1 MYRTCYDI
9 VSLHVPIYCYMNKL
23 VVMGK
28 KKENNC
34 SCRLSSLQVGLMRNG
49 NLLAESP
56 PEALMK
62 MHSATVSTLMG
73 HPEEGTG
80 IVQQQQ
86 EQCC

>member
-1 MYRTCYDI
+1 
-9 VSLHVPIYCYMNKL
+9 
-23 VVMGK
+23 MGE

-49 NLLAESP
+49 RLLAESP

-73 HPEEGTG
+73 QTEEETG
-80 IVQQQQ
+80 IVQHRQKR
-86 EQCC
+86 CCSL